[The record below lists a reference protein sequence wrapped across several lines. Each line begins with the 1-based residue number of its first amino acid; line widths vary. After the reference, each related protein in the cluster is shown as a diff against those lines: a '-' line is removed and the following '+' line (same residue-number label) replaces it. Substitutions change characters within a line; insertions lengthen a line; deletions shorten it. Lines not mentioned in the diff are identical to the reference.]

1 MIMLQANWSIQVT
14 QRQSVTLS
22 PHTSIRTSIKP
33 VTSQQKVTVSGAVET
48 RYITST
54 PSETA
59 QASGSTADFHEARS
73 GLSNGAVAGITIGVI
88 AAAAIAA
95 LFLFCCWRRRKSDK
109 ESGGINRNTSV
120 LSKAGLL
127 RNASTGGSPPTRPA
141 SAYISNTA
149 PRLDTQ
155 IPSIGISGPPSAA
168 ASGMLERSDS
178 KPLFR
183 DQRLNP
189 NALMLH
195 SDISRTSVGTL
206 QDDKDYSR
214 PLEVSQGEWLMCNN
228 ANTSIRSATRILHD
242 NDMPIMIFRFAAYTL
257 MLWKQGR

>member
-1 MIMLQANWSIQVT
+1 M
-14 QRQSVTLS
+14 
-22 PHTSIRTSIKP
+22 
-33 VTSQQKVTVSGAVET
+33 TVSGAVQT

-59 QASGSTADFHEARS
+59 AASGSTAEFHQESS
-73 GLSNGAVAGITIGVI
+73 GLSSGAVAGLTVGVI
-88 AAAAIAA
+88 AATALAA
-95 LFLFCCWRRRKSDK
+95 LFLFCCWRRRKREK

-127 RNASTGGSPPTRPA
+127 RHASDTGSPVRPA
-141 SAYISNTA
+141 SAYIPSSA

-168 ASGMLERSDS
+168 GSGMLERSDS
-178 KPLFR
+178 RPLFR

-195 SDISRTSVGTL
+195 NDASRTSVGTL

-214 PLEVSQGEWLMCNN
+214 PLEVSQSQAHYIALC
-228 ANTSIRSATRILHD
+228 
-242 NDMPIMIFRFAAYTL
+242 
-257 MLWKQGR
+257 